1 MLIAIDGEFALLPHS
16 WLSWRIWIYMD
27 IYIYMIYMVDLLMWV
42 INKLLELEGHHFV
55 HNNWTSLDEF
65 YTYIRINTRQ
75 PKNRRGN

>member
-1 MLIAIDGEFALLPHS
+1 M
-16 WLSWRIWIYMD
+16 YV
-27 IYIYMIYMVDLLMWV
+27 YMIYMVDLLMWV

-65 YTYIRINTRQ
+65 YTYIRMNTRQ